1 MKKGLI
7 KIISK
12 EKAFILLI
20 AFVLF
25 VSTFLLYPNLAF
37 AKILVENTTPE
48 VVIAIA
54 KNEVGYLEKKSN
66 SNLDNKTANS
76 GSANYTKYA
85 ALFDKTY
92 TKFYNGK
99 KNGVTGWCDIFVDW
113 CFVTA
118 FGYENGQ
125 KLLCQPE
132 KSYGAGPWYSYNYY
146 KNNGQTGKDP
156 KIGAQI
162 FFWNKSHGSTNA
174 DHMYHTGLVYNFDS
188 KYVYTIEG
196 NTSNKVAYKKYARND
211 SSIYGYGYPGYTY
224 TQEDISDRILS
235 FNNISCPT
243 TYKISSSGYVWGSG
257 SGTITAKDGLSSVI
271 FNIYDKDGN
280 CVAHYENNQ
289 NVTTLTMQSITSKI
303 KMSALTVEGYATFE
317 IIATDVN
324 GHKLEAANM
333 FTASKSKAMVSGSF
347 SRTYT
352 EPTLVATANHGN
364 STYSL
369 YQSSYSWND
378 AALFAMTQAGHLATI
393 TSSEENE
400 AVANLL
406 SAYGTNAY
414 IGGYYDDSNFVWST
428 SESMSYTN
436 WNTNEPNHSGSLE
449 KYMVMYGTRVEG
461 KREIGTWNDTLRNG
475 YSTNA
480 FVVEVSHGETLAE
493 EVIIWL
499 HGESIENDILDLTGY
514 NPKDKG
520 IILTAYAM
528 PEEAS
533 GAGIEWT
540 VSDPSILRYDSKEVF
555 WDGST
560 DGHFTI
566 IGVGETDITATATD
580 GSNASKTIHF
590 GYYISSVDM
599 PASNVKM
606 QIGDTHQMLPTI
618 VPDIAQNT
626 DLIWESSDPSV
637 ATVDE
642 NGLITA
648 IAAGTATITV
658 VPKKSSAIYY
668 YDAQA
673 SCTVSVTD
681 VPYLVFNRIA
691 YPNVYKISSNGYVWG
706 SDDGTITAKDGLA
719 SVIFNIYDK
728 NGNRVAH
735 YENNQNVTSLSMQS
749 ITSKIKM
756 SALTVEGPATFEII
770 ATDVNGKKLEFSATF
785 TASNTQSTVTWHYT
799 RKYIEPELQNITS
812 YGGHEYYLYKASY
825 AWDDACAFAQSQ
837 GGYLAVITSEEE
849 NEAIIKKMGT
859 NITRAWIGGY
869 RNTDGGYLWTTGE
882 TMDYTNWYQNEPA
895 LADSMQNYMVIGNT
909 GVWYDASRANASYN
923 YFFVEVPVYNN
934 YCGDNAT
941 WSYNNHVLTIS
952 GTGDMYDYESSWETP
967 WSIYFEDIDEVVIN
981 NGITSISSNA
991 FNNLINLKG
1000 YVTIPSS
1007 VSHIGDYA
1015 FDGGCGLIIPE
1026 SIEDIGYRAVNGC
1039 YCIVD
1044 ENNPYYSSIDG
1055 TLFNKNKTELI
1066 SCPKYADTVTI
1077 PDTVTRILGWAFA
1090 NTRLATFSIPDGVTA
1105 IGEGTFCECEY
1116 TNIVIPNQITVIG
1129 NYAFL
1134 YCSDLTSIT
1143 IPRTVQYI
1151 GWDAFYGCDNLVITC
1166 YSDSAA
1172 HQYAVN
1178 NNVPFILLDTPFN
1191 PDFTMPLGTRI
1202 IEEEAFA
1209 GIAADSV
1216 KLPEGIASIGSRAFA
1231 DCPNL
1236 HSIYIPESC
1245 TSIAADVFTP
1255 GSDLTIY
1262 GQDGSYAEF
1271 YAGKHGF
1278 DFIAMGN

>member
-1 MKKGLI
+1 MKKRIMTGFLKIEKMMPLI
-7 KIISK
+7 C
-12 EKAFILLI
+12 LI
-20 AFVLF
+20 VLF
-25 VSTFLLYPNLAF
+25 VSICKIEGQADSYEYAMYPSNVINVSQTAYGSYSHSG
-37 AKILVENTTPE
+37 KNVTDIL
-48 VVIAIA
+48 
-54 KNEVGYLEKKSN
+54 
-66 SNLDNKTANS
+66 
-76 GSANYTKYA
+76 
-85 ALFDKTY
+85 
-92 TKFYNGK
+92 
-99 KNGVTGWCDIFVDW
+99 
-113 CFVTA
+113 
-118 FGYENGQ
+118 
-125 KLLCQPE
+125 PE
-132 KSYGAGPWYSYNYY
+132 KNSISAPFSGTIRY
-146 KNNGQTGKDP
+146 KDNTWGYVILESDDKV
-156 KIGAQI
+156 
-162 FFWNKSHGSTNA
+162 HYA
-174 DHMYHTGLVYNFDS
+174 DGTLDKMCVGFMHDN
-188 KYVYTIEG
+188 
-196 NTSNKVAYKKYARND
+196 
-211 SSIYGYGYPGYTY
+211 
-224 TQEDISDRILS
+224 DISDLYVGKKIKQGQVFYQKGTKSPRNNVTGPHVHVICMKGGYKSTFASKYSSRGNVYIYDAFYITENTRIIKSGYSTSKWKVLSETSLTPETILS
-235 FNNISCPT
+235 FNNISYPT

-271 FNIYDKDGN
+271 FNIYDKNGN
-280 CVAHYENNQ
+280 RVAHYENNQ

-303 KMSALTVEGYATFE
+303 KMSALTVEGTGTFE

-324 GHKLEAANM
+324 GHKLEAATL

-347 SRTYT
+347 SRTFV
-352 EPTLVATANHGN
+352 EPNLVATANHGN

-378 AALFAMTQAGHLATI
+378 AALFATTQAGHLATI

-400 AVANLL
+400 AVAKLL
-406 SAYGTNAY
+406 SSEGANAY

-436 WNTNEPNHSGSLE
+436 WNTNEPNRDGSLE

-480 FVVEVSHGETLAE
+480 FVVEVSHGGTLAE
-493 EVIIWL
+493 EVNIATP
-499 HGESIENDILDLTGY
+499 EDAENEDFYYIGY
-514 NPKDKG
+514 NDDDKG
-520 IILTAYAM
+520 VILNAYAM

-540 VSDPSILRYDSKEVF
+540 VSDPSVLRYDNKEAL

-560 DGHFTI
+560 NGHFTI

-673 SCTVSVTD
+673 SCTVSVAD
-681 VPYLVFNRIA
+681 VPYLVFDRIA
-691 YPNVYKISSNGYVWG
+691 YPNVYKISSSGYTWG

-735 YENNQNVTSLSMQS
+735 YENNQNVTSLSLKS

-799 RKYIEPELQNITS
+799 RRYIEPELQNITS

-981 NGITSISSNA
+981 NGITSIGGNA

-1134 YCSDLTSIT
+1134 YCGDLTSIT

-1236 HSIYIPESC
+1236 HRIYIPESC

-1278 DFIAMGN
+1278 DFVAMGN